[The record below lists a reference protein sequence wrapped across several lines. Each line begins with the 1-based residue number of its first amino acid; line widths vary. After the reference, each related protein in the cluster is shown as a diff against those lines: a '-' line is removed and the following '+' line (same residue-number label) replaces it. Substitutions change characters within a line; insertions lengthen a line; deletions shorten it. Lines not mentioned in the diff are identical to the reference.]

1 MTQRVVPGAGK
12 SAIVRGLPSGP
23 ITQFGF
29 TRMDIFIEALTLTT
43 ELLFECSTA
52 SNGANLQKVIEIV
65 NDGDPQ
71 IIWLNIVRHCECGL
85 LADCVAKVPYRGATI
100 FSPGDET
107 SRDRRLIWPRLV
119 TEAAGEFITMRRG
132 PPYIYSKNASTAQRI
147 IDQ

>member
-29 TRMDIFIEALTLTT
+29 TRMDIFIAALTLTT
-43 ELLFECSTA
+43 ELHFECSAA

-71 IIWLNIVRHCECGL
+71 IIWLNIVGHLRMWAVGTKRPCKL
-85 LADCVAKVPYRGATI
+85 SFA
-100 FSPGDET
+100 F
-107 SRDRRLIWPRLV
+107 
-119 TEAAGEFITMRRG
+119 
-132 PPYIYSKNASTAQRI
+132 
-147 IDQ
+147 